1 MGDFMEIWEIL
12 GLEPTGDI
20 SAIKRAYAQKTK
32 TCHPEENP
40 EGFLEL
46 RKAYQA
52 AVSYAERGSAPL
64 PVFVR
69 EQDKPEETADK
80 EMHTANEGVYNE
92 ELHNE
97 EMQSEGIHDEE
108 LHDKQVFE
116 EQAPDDW
123 TILDNWDETAPN
135 PFRDGE
141 AIQQFMTLY
150 TGKQRKNSKLW
161 LDYFTSAPFLNAAW
175 DSRFTALLLEKVTE
189 VEHDFPLNKELMMW
203 LCIAYQISPNSKVE
217 QEQMFDGIEP
227 ILRLVAK
234 GVAPKRAGGDE
245 LAVLESFKDYRHL
258 VRMADSGS
266 WNEQAM
272 AEFQWIIDRY
282 TPAYIKERCDANA
295 TPDYQRH
302 PAGLRILTHFFQR
315 EDLPE
320 ELYRIVWQKYG
331 LKNVTMGRMKIL
343 YGSLRELVEQRLS
356 GIGEEEV
363 ENFLHLNEE
372 RAAFFTR
379 IKEYP
384 DRAEDETAAFF
395 AKKNV
400 QNALRSRRFMEEQL
414 LSCSNWLN
422 SVTPEIVVCWL
433 QTFYSE
439 HQDISGWERIVERAQ
454 QELDYRLEA
463 QNRKA
468 EAENA
473 VPEKP
478 DLSLLLTM
486 PNRVYAQ
493 PLTGAERIFQTDN
506 GSQNSMNDEP
516 WKDAWD
522 GGDNEKAEPL
532 TEECLAAL
540 FDAFAEGALIRLE
553 LQFAKI
559 TLALVRDGDK
569 YACFCFEENDSTWFS
584 MLSQPEVYQT
594 VDSGDVEYFPFGMGK
609 LASYSIHESPTSIM
623 RNLNLVFMQIG
634 RERIKVRVGD
644 CWLWSSHTNRHN
656 GRFKTRIAMQKLAK
670 IPARYGETY
679 ILDKFVFSQY
689 PVCAERV
696 SLSGE
701 RDCIPIKP
709 GSSDL
714 AVGALMQFFRKK
726 LARLRLSWELKEQ
739 NGQNGQN
746 GKAYQQHMILLQDSG
761 QFMMAWLR
769 DDNEQAVFYASDA
782 PRIFLGR
789 VYPACLVH
797 QGLGRIRNCLDWILD
812 DMACAELV
820 INRPGE
826 FVAADCP
833 YYQIRSELVDET

>member
-1 MGDFMEIWEIL
+1 MEIWEIL

-20 SAIKRAYAQKTK
+20 LAIKRAYAQKTK

-64 PVFVR
+64 AVSIPANNESSDCR
-69 EQDKPEETADK
+69 EGQIPHPLKSLIWE
-80 EMHTANEGVYNE
+80 
-92 ELHNE
+92 
-97 EMQSEGIHDEE
+97 
-108 LHDKQVFE
+108 
-116 EQAPDDW
+116 PDDW
-123 TILDNWDETAPN
+123 TISDNWDETAPN

-141 AIQQFMTLY
+141 AIQQFMALY
-150 TGKQRKNSKLW
+150 TGKQRKNPKLW
-161 LDYFTSAPFLNAAW
+161 MDYFTSDAFLDAAW

-203 LCIAYQISPNSKVE
+203 LCIVYQIFPDRKVE
-217 QEQMFDGIEP
+217 QEYIFDGIEP
-227 ILRLVAK
+227 ILCLAAK
-234 GVAPKRAGGDE
+234 GPAPKRAGGDE
-245 LAVLESFKDYRHL
+245 LATMESFKDYSHL

-272 AEFQWIIDRY
+272 AEFQWIINRY

-302 PAGLRILTHFFQR
+302 PVGLRILTHFFQR
-315 EDLPE
+315 EDLPG

-343 YGSLRELVEQRLS
+343 YGPLRELVARRLS
-356 GIGEEEV
+356 GIEEEEV
-363 ENFLHLNEE
+363 ENFFHLNEE

-379 IKEYP
+379 IRENP
-384 DRAEDETAAFF
+384 AMAEEETAAFF
-395 AKKNV
+395 AKKIV

-422 SVTPEIVVCWL
+422 RVTPKIVVCWL
-433 QTFYSE
+433 HTFYSE
-439 HQDISGWERIVERAQ
+439 HQDIPGWERIVKRAQ
-454 QELDYRLEA
+454 QELDNRIEE

-506 GSQNSMNDEP
+506 DRQNSMNDEL
-516 WKDAWD
+516 WAD
-522 GGDNEKAEPL
+522 GWADEDTAPL

-540 FDAFAEGALIRLE
+540 FDEFAEGALTRLE
-553 LQFAKI
+553 LQFSKI

-584 MLSQPEVYQT
+584 MLSQPEVYQF
-594 VDSGDVEYFPFGMGK
+594 VDSEDVVHFPFGMGK
-609 LASYSIHESPTSIM
+609 LASYNIHESPASIM

-644 CWLWSSHTNRHN
+644 CWLWSSHTNGHN
-656 GRFKTRIAMQKLAK
+656 GWFKTRMAMQKLAK
-670 IPARYGETY
+670 IPARYGDKY

-689 PVCAERV
+689 PVCVERV

-701 RDCIPIKP
+701 RDFIQIKL

-714 AVGALMQFFRKK
+714 AVGALMQFFGKK

-739 NGQNGQN
+739 NGQNG
-746 GKAYQQHMILLQDSG
+746 KAYQQHMILLQDNG
-761 QFMMAWLR
+761 QFMMVWLR
-769 DDNEQAVFYASDA
+769 DDKEQAVFYASDA
-782 PRIFLGR
+782 PKIFLGR

-797 QGLGRIRNCLDWILD
+797 QGLGRIRNCLDWILE
-812 DMACAELV
+812 DMACTELV
-820 INRPGE
+820 IDRPGE

-833 YYQIRSELVDET
+833 YYQIRKELVDET

>member
-1 MGDFMEIWEIL
+1 MESFREIWEIL

-52 AVSYAERGSAPL
+52 AVSYAEQGSAPPL
-64 PVFVR
+64 GSLTW
-69 EQDKPEETADK
+69 EQDKPEKTTNK
-80 EMHTANEGVYNE
+80 EMHNKEMHSKEICDE
-92 ELHNE
+92 EV
-97 EMQSEGIHDEE
+97 HDE
-108 LHDKQVFE
+108 QIFE
-116 EQAPDDW
+116 AEEPDDW
-123 TILDNWDETAPN
+123 TISDNWDETAPN

-141 AIQQFMTLY
+141 TIRQFMALY
-150 TGKQRKNSKLW
+150 TGKQRKNPKLW
-161 LDYFTSAPFLNAAW
+161 MEYFTSDAFLDAAW
-175 DSRFTALLLEKVTE
+175 DSRFTALLLEEVTE

-203 LCIAYQISPNSKVE
+203 FCVVYQIFPNRKVE
-217 QEQMFDGIEP
+217 QEYIFDGIEP
-227 ILRLVAK
+227 ILRLAAK
-234 GVAPKRAGGDE
+234 GPAPKRAGGDE
-245 LAVLESFKDYRHL
+245 LAVMESFKDYRHL
-258 VRMADSGS
+258 VCMADSSS

-272 AEFQWIIDRY
+272 AEFQWIINRY

-302 PAGLRILTHFFQR
+302 PVGLRILTHFFQR

-331 LKNVTMGRMKIL
+331 LKNAVMGRMKIL
-343 YGSLRELVEQRLS
+343 YGPLRELVALRLS
-356 GIGEEEV
+356 GIEEEEV
-363 ENFLHLNEE
+363 ENFFHLNEE

-379 IKEYP
+379 IKENP
-384 DRAEDETAAFF
+384 DRAEEETAAFF
-395 AKKNV
+395 AQKNV

-422 SVTPEIVVCWL
+422 SVTPKIVVCWL
-433 QTFYSE
+433 HTFYSG
-439 HQDISGWERIVERAQ
+439 HQDIPGWDRIVERAQ
-454 QELDYRLEA
+454 QEVDYRLEA
-463 QNRKA
+463 QSRKA

-486 PNRVYAQ
+486 PDRVYAE
-493 PLTGAERIFQTDN
+493 PLAGAERVFQTDN
-506 GSQNSMNDEP
+506 GSQNSMNDEL
-516 WKDAWD
+516 WENAWAD
-522 GGDNEKAEPL
+522 ENTEPL
-532 TEECLAAL
+532 TEERLAAL
-540 FDAFAEGALIRLE
+540 FDAFAEGALTRLE

-594 VDSGDVEYFPFGMGK
+594 VDSEDVAYFPFGMGK
-609 LASYSIHESPTSIM
+609 LASYSIHESPASIM
-623 RNLNLVFMQIG
+623 QNLNLVFMQIG

-656 GRFKTRIAMQKLAK
+656 GWFKTRMAMQKLAK
-670 IPARYGETY
+670 IPARYGSKY

-689 PVCAERV
+689 PVCVERV

-701 RDCIPIKP
+701 RDFIQIEP
-709 GSSDL
+709 GRSDL
-714 AVGALMQFFRKK
+714 AVGALMQFFGKK
-726 LARLRLSWELKEQ
+726 LERLRMSWELK
-739 NGQNGQN
+739 GQNGPN
-746 GKAYQQHMILLQDSG
+746 GKAYQQHMILLQDNG
-761 QFMMAWLR
+761 QFMMAWLQ
-769 DDNEQAVFYASDA
+769 DDKEQAVFYASDA
-782 PRIFLGR
+782 PKIFLGR

-797 QGLGRIRNCLDWILD
+797 QNLGRIRSCLDWILE

-833 YYQIRSELVDET
+833 YYQIRKELVDET

>member
-1 MGDFMEIWEIL
+1 MEIWEIL
-12 GLEPTGDI
+12 GLEPTEDI

-52 AVSYAERGSAPL
+52 AISYAEWGSAPL
-64 PVFVR
+64 PVFIR
-69 EQDKPEETADK
+69 EQDKPEKPA
-80 EMHTANEGVYNE
+80 E
-92 ELHNE
+92 EERHNE
-97 EMQSEGIHDEE
+97 EGYNEQI
-108 LHDKQVFE
+108 FE
-116 EQAPDDW
+116 KQAPDDW
-123 TILDNWDETAPN
+123 TISDNWDETTPN

-141 AIQQFMTLY
+141 AIRQFMALY
-150 TGKQRKNSKLW
+150 TAKQRKNSKSW
-161 LDYFTSAPFLNAAW
+161 MEYFTSDTFLDAAW
-175 DSRFTALLLEKVTE
+175 DGRFTALLLEQITE
-189 VEHDFPLNKELMMW
+189 VEHDFPPNKELTMW
-203 LCIAYQISPNSKVE
+203 LSIIYQVFPNRKVK
-217 QEQMFDGIEP
+217 QEQIFEGIAP
-227 ILRLVAK
+227 ILCLVAK
-234 GVAPKRAGGDE
+234 GGASKRAGGDE

-282 TPAYIKERCDANA
+282 TSAYIKEHCDANA
-295 TPDYQRH
+295 APDYQRH

-331 LKNVTMGRMKIL
+331 LKNAAMGRMKIL
-343 YGSLRELVEQRLS
+343 YGPLRELVTQRLS
-356 GIGEEEV
+356 GIEEETV
-363 ENFLHLNEE
+363 ENFFHLNEE

-379 IKEYP
+379 IKENP
-384 DRAEDETAAFF
+384 DRAEEETAAFF

-400 QNALRSRRFMEEQL
+400 QNVLRSRRFMEEQL

-433 QTFYSE
+433 QAFYSE
-439 HQDISGWERIVERAQ
+439 HQDIPGWERIVERAQ

-468 EAENA
+468 QEENA

-478 DLSLLLTM
+478 DLSLLMTM

-493 PLTGAERIFQTDN
+493 PLTGAERFFQADN
-506 GSQNSMNDEP
+506 GRQNSMNGKP
-516 WKDAWD
+516 WEEDWD
-522 GGDNEKAEPL
+522 GRDNENAEPL
-532 TEECLAAL
+532 TEECLTAL
-540 FDAFAEGALIRLE
+540 FDEFAEGALTRLE
-553 LQFAKI
+553 LQFAQM
-559 TLALVRDGDK
+559 TLALVRDGNK
-569 YACFCFEENDSTWFS
+569 YAGFCFDENDSTWFS

-594 VDSGDVEYFPFGMGK
+594 VDSEDVKYFPFGMGT
-609 LASYSIHESPTSIM
+609 LASYNIHESPASIM

-634 RERIKVRVGD
+634 RERIQVRVGD

-656 GRFKTRIAMQKLAK
+656 GRFKTRMAMQKLAK
-670 IPARYGETY
+670 IPARYEETY

-689 PVCAERV
+689 PVCVERV

-701 RDCIPIKP
+701 RAFIQIKP

-726 LARLRLSWELKEQ
+726 LARLRLSWEL
-739 NGQNGQN
+739 NGQN
-746 GKAYQQHMILLQDSG
+746 GKNGKKCQQHIILLQDNG

-769 DDNEQAVFYASDA
+769 DDKEQAVFYTSDA
-782 PRIFLGR
+782 PRIFFGR

-797 QGLGRIRNCLDWILD
+797 QNLGRIRNCLDWILE

-820 INRPGE
+820 IDRPGE

-833 YYQIRSELVDET
+833 YHQIRSELVDDKAI